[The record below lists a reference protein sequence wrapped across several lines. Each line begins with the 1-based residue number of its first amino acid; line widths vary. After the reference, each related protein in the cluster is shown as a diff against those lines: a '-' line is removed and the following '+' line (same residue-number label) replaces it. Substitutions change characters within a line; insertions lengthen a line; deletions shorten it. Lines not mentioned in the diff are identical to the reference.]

1 MKKKEIDEIENQ
13 IVKIITSSNEA
24 DKEIE
29 KEGLAD
35 HKFIKRIAD
44 DCRKLDQLLLEQ
56 VTLSKFEI
64 SNIFEEY
71 LKHEKITDTA
81 KRTLKKCLERYFTK
95 H

>member
-13 IVKIITSSNEA
+13 IDKIIISSNEA
-24 DKEIE
+24 NKEIE

-35 HKFIKRIAD
+35 HKYIKKLAD
-44 DCRKLDQLLLEQ
+44 DCRKLDQILLEQ